1 MIKTFK
7 HKGLEDFF
15 FDGTLKKIQPK
26 PANRLALILDLLDAA
41 QVPRDVRF
49 PGSDLHLLKP
59 PQDGV
64 LVVKISRN
72 WRVTFVF
79 GDDGFYNVDYLDYH

>member
-1 MIKTFK
+1 MIKAFK

-26 PANRLALILDLLDAA
+26 HANRLALILDLLDVA
-41 QVPRDVRF
+41 RTIEDMRF
-49 PGSDLHLLKP
+49 PGSDLHLLKLS
-59 PQDGV
+59 QDGV
-64 LVVKISRN
+64 WAVKVSGN

-79 GDDGFYNVDYLDYH
+79 GDDGVYDVDYLDCH

>member
-26 PANRLALILDLLDAA
+26 HANRLALILDLLEAA
-41 QVPRDVRF
+41 QIPQDMRF

-64 LVVKISRN
+64 WAIKVSGN

-79 GDDGFYNVDYLDYH
+79 GDDGVYNVDYLDYH